1 MESVENV
8 LYVADS
14 YKVTHHNQYPE
25 GTTHVYSYFESRGGK
40 FPEVCFFGLQYI
52 IKRWLVGPVVTK
64 TMVEEA
70 KQFYKSHFGGLD
82 IFNEE
87 GWNHIVE
94 VHKGYLPLKIKAV
107 PEGTVV
113 PVKNVL
119 FTVEN
124 TDPRVPWLTNW
135 FETLL
140 VQVWYP
146 ITVCTNSR
154 AQKLIIARYLHET
167 ADSIDGIHF
176 KLHDFG
182 YRGASSV
189 ESASIGGAAHLVNFY
204 GTDTIAGLQ
213 LCKKYYAAEMAGF
226 SIPAAEHSTITTWK
240 KSGESAAYL
249 NMLEQ
254 FPDGS
259 VSVVSDS
266 YDVFH
271 AVSNIWGDE
280 LRQYVVDRANK
291 GCVVIRPDSGDPS
304 EVVVKVLNL
313 LAEKFPTVTNSK
325 GYRLL
330 PSYLRVIQGDGV
342 CYESLGNILDA
353 VTRNKWSADNIV
365 FGTGGA
371 LLQKLDRDTQKC
383 AFKCSHVV
391 INGES
396 RDVWK
401 SPTTD
406 TGKQSK
412 QGRLTLERREDG
424 SLVTIEKGKGDVSKD
439 ILVTVFENG
448 KLLVDYSL
456 EEIRNR
462 AELDIVKEHKRKAV
476 NVEAT
481 AKTTNDGSWVS
492 ANVKRDGLAV
502 SIITLPRRLIHSCS
516 CAVRDLLSIS
526 EDVAIDLDEPII
538 LAMFLRCTVSLRTN
552 SVRFNSA
559 KQRLKNYVF
568 PVIRSEDCVQKFI
581 SGWGPGG
588 QKVNMTR
595 NAVTIKHVPTGVV
608 VRVHQSRLL
617 QENIEIAQE
626 RLKHAVDR
634 HLNGENSYDS
644 QLERMERERGVKIKK
659 KRAAKR
665 ELKKSYAQERSNS
678 ESEEVRDQK

>member
-1 MESVENV
+1 MIPNQIKCNGHSEAIVNDSNGSEVVDRPTTNDLYPYYFYGTVVVGFGRGGRQLGCPTANLDDNAISRLPSHFPCGVFYGFANVNHGEVYGMVTSIGWNPQFKNERKTIEVHIFHDFEEDFYGAEIRAVLVGFLRPMDQLFDCIKMESVENV

-70 KQFYKSHFGGLD
+70 KQFYKSHFGSQRLSAVKNQSSTG
-82 IFNEE
+82 
-87 GWNHIVE
+87 
-94 VHKGYLPLKIKAV
+94 GYGSAR
-107 PEGTVV
+107 
-113 PVKNVL
+113 KNVL

-330 PSYLRVIQGDGV
+330 PSYLRVIQGDGI

-353 VTRNKWSADNIV
+353 MTRNKWSADNIV

-481 AKTTNDGSWVS
+481 VKTTNEGSWTS
-492 ANVKRDGLAV
+492 ANGN
-502 SIITLPRRLIHSCS
+502 
-516 CAVRDLLSIS
+516 
-526 EDVAIDLDEPII
+526 
-538 LAMFLRCTVSLRTN
+538 F
-552 SVRFNSA
+552 
-559 KQRLKNYVF
+559 
-568 PVIRSEDCVQKFI
+568 
-581 SGWGPGG
+581 
-588 QKVNMTR
+588 
-595 NAVTIKHVPTGVV
+595 
-608 VRVHQSRLL
+608 
-617 QENIEIAQE
+617 
-626 RLKHAVDR
+626 
-634 HLNGENSYDS
+634 
-644 QLERMERERGVKIKK
+644 
-659 KRAAKR
+659 AA
-665 ELKKSYAQERSNS
+665 
-678 ESEEVRDQK
+678 

>member
-1 MESVENV
+1 MESNPVENV

-25 GTTHVYSYFESRGGK
+25 GTTQVYSYFESRGGK
-40 FPEVCFFGLQYI
+40 FPEICFFGLQYI

-64 TMVEEA
+64 AMIEQA
-70 KQFYKSHFGGLD
+70 KHFYKSHFGGLD
-82 IFNEE
+82 IFNED

-94 VHKGYLPLKIKAV
+94 VHKGYLPLRIKAV

-124 TDPRVPWLTNW
+124 TDPRVPWLTSW

-146 ITVCTNSR
+146 MTVCTNSR

-167 ADSIDGIHF
+167 ADSIDGLHF

-213 LCKKYYAAEMAGF
+213 LCKKYYSAKMAGF

-304 EVVVKVLNL
+304 QVVVKAFPMLQLQVLNL
-313 LAEKFPTVTNSK
+313 LAEKFPTVINSK

-330 PSYLRVIQGDGV
+330 PSYLRVMQGDGI
-342 CYESLGNILDA
+342 CYESIGKILDA

-406 TGKQSK
+406 AGKQSK
-412 QGRLTLERREDG
+412 RGRLILERREDG
-424 SLVTIEKGKGDVSKD
+424 SLVTVEKGQGDSSKD
-439 ILVTVFENG
+439 VLVTVFENG
-448 KLLVDYSL
+448 RLLVDYSL
-456 EEIRNR
+456 EEIRDR
-462 AELDIVKEHKRKAV
+462 AELDIVKEYKRKAV
-476 NVEAT
+476 NSDAT
-481 AKTTNDGSWVS
+481 VRTINGGSWVS
-492 ANVKRDGLAV
+492 TNGNVV
-502 SIITLPRRLIHSCS
+502 S
-516 CAVRDLLSIS
+516 
-526 EDVAIDLDEPII
+526 
-538 LAMFLRCTVSLRTN
+538 
-552 SVRFNSA
+552 
-559 KQRLKNYVF
+559 
-568 PVIRSEDCVQKFI
+568 
-581 SGWGPGG
+581 
-588 QKVNMTR
+588 
-595 NAVTIKHVPTGVV
+595 
-608 VRVHQSRLL
+608 
-617 QENIEIAQE
+617 
-626 RLKHAVDR
+626 
-634 HLNGENSYDS
+634 
-644 QLERMERERGVKIKK
+644 
-659 KRAAKR
+659 
-665 ELKKSYAQERSNS
+665 
-678 ESEEVRDQK
+678 

>member
-1 MESVENV
+1 MCRFRNFTAFQTAHFYRSSSLNVHASAAVIILTGIALVSVLEGPEGLVIGVPDAFRSAFADQLFGFMKMESVENV

-64 TMVEEA
+64 TMIEQA

-87 GWNHIVE
+87 GWNHIAE
-94 VHKGYLPLKIKAV
+94 VHKGHLPLKIKAV

-146 ITVCTNSR
+146 MTVCTNSR

-213 LCKKYYAAEMAGF
+213 LCRKYYSAEMAGF

-304 EVVVKVLNL
+304 QVVVKVLNL

-330 PSYLRVIQGDGV
+330 PSYLRVMQGDGI
-342 CYESLGNILDA
+342 CYESIGKILDA

-406 TGKQSK
+406 AGKQSK

-424 SLVTIEKGKGDVSKD
+424 SLVTIEKGQGDASKD
-439 ILVTVFENG
+439 VLVTVFENG
-448 KLLVDYSL
+448 RLLVDYSL
-456 EEIRNR
+456 EEIRDR
-462 AELDIVKEHKRKAV
+462 AELDIVKEHKRKVVNAEAAV
-476 NVEAT
+476 RTING
-481 AKTTNDGSWVS
+481 GSWVA
-492 ANVKRDGLAV
+492 AN
-502 SIITLPRRLIHSCS
+502 
-516 CAVRDLLSIS
+516 DLHIFVLN
-526 EDVAIDLDEPII
+526 EQNHHVDHE
-538 LAMFLRCTVSLRTN
+538 
-552 SVRFNSA
+552 
-559 KQRLKNYVF
+559 NY
-568 PVIRSEDCVQKFI
+568 S
-581 SGWGPGG
+581 
-588 QKVNMTR
+588 
-595 NAVTIKHVPTGVV
+595 
-608 VRVHQSRLL
+608 
-617 QENIEIAQE
+617 
-626 RLKHAVDR
+626 
-634 HLNGENSYDS
+634 
-644 QLERMERERGVKIKK
+644 
-659 KRAAKR
+659 
-665 ELKKSYAQERSNS
+665 
-678 ESEEVRDQK
+678 

>member
-64 TMVEEA
+64 AMIEQA

-87 GWNHIVE
+87 GWNHIAE
-94 VHKGYLPLKIKAV
+94 VHKGHLPLKIKAV

-124 TDPRVPWLTNW
+124 TDPHVPWLTNW

-146 ITVCTNSR
+146 MTVCTNSR

-213 LCKKYYAAEMAGF
+213 LCRKYYAAEMAGF

-304 EVVVKVLNL
+304 HVVVKVSFKN
-313 LAEKFPTVTNSK
+313 F
-325 GYRLL
+325 
-330 PSYLRVIQGDGV
+330 
-342 CYESLGNILDA
+342 SL
-353 VTRNKWSADNIV
+353 
-365 FGTGGA
+365 
-371 LLQKLDRDTQKC
+371 
-383 AFKCSHVV
+383 
-391 INGES
+391 
-396 RDVWK
+396 
-401 SPTTD
+401 
-406 TGKQSK
+406 
-412 QGRLTLERREDG
+412 
-424 SLVTIEKGKGDVSKD
+424 
-439 ILVTVFENG
+439 
-448 KLLVDYSL
+448 
-456 EEIRNR
+456 
-462 AELDIVKEHKRKAV
+462 
-476 NVEAT
+476 
-481 AKTTNDGSWVS
+481 
-492 ANVKRDGLAV
+492 
-502 SIITLPRRLIHSCS
+502 
-516 CAVRDLLSIS
+516 
-526 EDVAIDLDEPII
+526 
-538 LAMFLRCTVSLRTN
+538 
-552 SVRFNSA
+552 
-559 KQRLKNYVF
+559 
-568 PVIRSEDCVQKFI
+568 
-581 SGWGPGG
+581 
-588 QKVNMTR
+588 
-595 NAVTIKHVPTGVV
+595 
-608 VRVHQSRLL
+608 
-617 QENIEIAQE
+617 
-626 RLKHAVDR
+626 
-634 HLNGENSYDS
+634 
-644 QLERMERERGVKIKK
+644 KK
-659 KRAAKR
+659 KPCHFS
-665 ELKKSYAQERSNS
+665 ELFSVEYL
-678 ESEEVRDQK
+678 

>member
-1 MESVENV
+1 MSQIHIRYIYRARHHVQ
-8 LYVADS
+8 YQ
-14 YKVTHHNQYPE
+14 VTHHNQYPE

-40 FPEVCFFGLQYI
+40 FSEVCFFGLQYI
-52 IKRWLVGPVVTK
+52 IKRWLVGPVVTRE
-64 TMVEEA
+64 MIDEA

-87 GWNHIVE
+87 GWNHIAE
-94 VHKGYLPLKIKAV
+94 VHNGHLPLKIKAV

-124 TDPRVPWLTNW
+124 TDPHVPWLTNW

-146 ITVCTNSR
+146 MTVCTNSR
-154 AQKLIIARYLHET
+154 AQKLIIAHYLHET
-167 ADSIDGIHF
+167 ADSLDGIHF

-213 LCKKYYAAEMAGF
+213 LCKKYYGAEMAGF

-280 LRQYVVDRANK
+280 LRQYVVDRANR

-304 EVVVKVLNL
+304 QVLNL
-313 LAEKFPTVTNSK
+313 LAEKFPVVTNSK

-330 PSYLRVIQGDGV
+330 PSYLRVMQGDGI
-342 CYESLGNILDA
+342 CYESIGKILDA

-406 TGKQSK
+406 AGKQSK
-412 QGRLTLERREDG
+412 QGRLTLERTEDG
-424 SLVTIEKGKGDVSKD
+424 SLVTIEKGQGDVSKD
-439 ILVTVFENG
+439 VLVTVFENG
-448 KLLVDYSL
+448 RLLVDYSL
-456 EEIRNR
+456 EEIRDR
-462 AELDIVKEHKRKAV
+462 AELDIVKEHKRKVV
-476 NVEAT
+476 NTEAT
-481 AKTTNDGSWVS
+481 VRTINGGSWVS
-492 ANVKRDGLAV
+492 ANDNFG
-502 SIITLPRRLIHSCS
+502 S
-516 CAVRDLLSIS
+516 
-526 EDVAIDLDEPII
+526 
-538 LAMFLRCTVSLRTN
+538 
-552 SVRFNSA
+552 
-559 KQRLKNYVF
+559 
-568 PVIRSEDCVQKFI
+568 
-581 SGWGPGG
+581 
-588 QKVNMTR
+588 
-595 NAVTIKHVPTGVV
+595 
-608 VRVHQSRLL
+608 
-617 QENIEIAQE
+617 
-626 RLKHAVDR
+626 
-634 HLNGENSYDS
+634 
-644 QLERMERERGVKIKK
+644 
-659 KRAAKR
+659 
-665 ELKKSYAQERSNS
+665 
-678 ESEEVRDQK
+678 

>member
-1 MESVENV
+1 MIPNQIKCNGHSEAIVNDSNGSEVVDRPTTNDLYPYYFYGTVVVGFGRGGRQLGCPTANLDDNAISRLPSHFPCGVFYGFANVNHGEVYGMVTSIGWNPQFKNERKTIEVHIFHDFEEDFYGAEIRAVLVGFLRPMVAFSSLDELKAAINNDISMAKDLLSTPETMLRKNSNFFFSDQLFDCIKMESVENV

-330 PSYLRVIQGDGV
+330 PSYLRVIQGDGI

-353 VTRNKWSADNIV
+353 MTRNKWSADNIV

-481 AKTTNDGSWVS
+481 VKTTNEGSWTS
-492 ANVKRDGLAV
+492 ANGN
-502 SIITLPRRLIHSCS
+502 
-516 CAVRDLLSIS
+516 
-526 EDVAIDLDEPII
+526 
-538 LAMFLRCTVSLRTN
+538 F
-552 SVRFNSA
+552 
-559 KQRLKNYVF
+559 
-568 PVIRSEDCVQKFI
+568 
-581 SGWGPGG
+581 
-588 QKVNMTR
+588 
-595 NAVTIKHVPTGVV
+595 
-608 VRVHQSRLL
+608 
-617 QENIEIAQE
+617 
-626 RLKHAVDR
+626 
-634 HLNGENSYDS
+634 
-644 QLERMERERGVKIKK
+644 
-659 KRAAKR
+659 AA
-665 ELKKSYAQERSNS
+665 
-678 ESEEVRDQK
+678 